1 MRKALER
8 SARVAWEGRPRGTED
23 GLVELIVVDG
33 EGRKEARRVF
43 PPWGIISHPGW
54 SSPDSKDLP
63 NLHLPPIV
71 LELPHLIEA
80 KAVSLVPATSQSSA
94 SALGLENTVN
104 EEALVPSPSAIS
116 LLQRPAA
123 MNLRDY
129 LAHLSSLGLINP
141 PDLAPTFL
149 SMYEEAR
156 FSASEITEQ
165 DFRALMSVF
174 ADLLRGMET
183 LDAGIVGD
191 LQAGEEGEENIT
203 WEAQARD
210 YDGAQGGEDNQ
221 PRSSLETTSTVAHT
235 PMPAP
240 YASSLSSAGASSQH
254 SLRTAPSAQ
263 RSQQAVDS
271 PEGSVVQRRGLRTP
285 SIATLKSLR
294 SRASSVLT
302 GGSAGG
308 GSVIHVAEAAG
319 ELNLPIAENGGG

>member
-8 SARVAWEGRPRGTED
+8 SARVAWEGRPRETED
-23 GLVELIVVDG
+23 GLVELIAVDG
-33 EGRKEARRVF
+33 EGRKEAKRVF
-43 PPWGIISHPGW
+43 PPWGVVSHPGW
-54 SSPDSKDLP
+54 SSPESKDLP

-80 KAVSLVPATSQSSA
+80 KAVSLAPATSQPSA
-94 SALGLENTVN
+94 SSLGLENTAN
-104 EEALVPSPSAIS
+104 EEVLMPSAIS

-129 LAHLSSLGLINP
+129 LARLSSLDLVNP
-141 PDLAPTFL
+141 PDLAATFL

-165 DFRALMSVF
+165 EFRALMSVF

-183 LDAGIVGD
+183 LDPEIVGEV
-191 LQAGEEGEENIT
+191 QAAEKEEEENIT

-210 YDGAQGGEDNQ
+210 DDGAQGGEDSR

-271 PEGSVVQRRGLRTP
+271 PEGSVTQRRGLRTP

-302 GGSAGG
+302 GGSASG
-308 GSVIHVAEAAG
+308 GSVIHLAEAAG
-319 ELNLPIAENGGG
+319 ELNLPIAGNGGR

>member
-1 MRKALER
+1 M
-8 SARVAWEGRPRGTED
+8 AWEGRPRRTED
-23 GLVELIVVDG
+23 GLVELTVVDG

-43 PPWGIISHPGW
+43 PPWGVISHPAW
-54 SSPDSKDLP
+54 SSPESKDLP
-63 NLHLPPIV
+63 NLHLPTIV

-80 KAVSLVPATSQSSA
+80 KAVSLAPATSQSSA
-94 SALGLENTVN
+94 SALGLENAAN
-104 EEALVPSPSAIS
+104 EEILMPSPSAIS

-165 DFRALMSVF
+165 EFRALMSVF

-183 LDAGIVGD
+183 LDAEIVGE
-191 LQAGEEGEENIT
+191 LRAAEEEEEEEDIM

-210 YDGAQGGEDNQ
+210 YDSAQGGEDDR

-240 YASSLSSAGASSQH
+240 YASSLSSAEASSQH

-263 RSQQAVDS
+263 RSQQAAGS
-271 PEGSVVQRRGLRTP
+271 PEGSVVQRRVLRTP

-308 GSVIHVAEAAG
+308 GSVIHLAEAAG
-319 ELNLPIAENGGG
+319 ELNLPIAGNEGG